1 MSRSTRAAGRRAA
14 PRAVRSRARTHRAR
28 TASKAIGL
36 TLLSALVPGS
46 GLMMGGRK
54 KLGAFVLT
62 LSIGLLVIAAYVG
75 LTQRDSVLALAV
87 SPRQLLIATGAVVL
101 LGIGWIWTVVASHKL
116 LRPVSMT
123 YTGRLAGSMVVGL
136 LCFAIAVPTTV
147 AAQTVM
153 AQRDLVG
160 SVFQSEGNS
169 KSATRPKVDN
179 AKDPWANTP
188 RLNLLLLG
196 ADDGVGRTGVRTD
209 TVIVASIDTK
219 TGDTALISLSRN
231 WMRMPFPK
239 DSPLHEAYPDGFWDP
254 KQGNVEQP
262 EYYLDAMYENVP
274 KAHPGIL
281 GQTDNEGAD
290 VVKLAVGAA
299 LGLKIDY
306 YMQVNLAGFRQMID
320 ALGGIT
326 VNVNYRVPIG
336 GDYGAGPGSNSE
348 KKPSG
353 YIEPGPNQKLDGYH
367 ALWFARGRYGLSDP
381 SRQERQRCT
390 IHALVN
396 SANPQTLVTSYQQ
409 IANAGKELLRTD
421 IPLDILPAFTQLGLK
436 VKGAKVSNIDLD
448 KSKNFPSGKNPNY
461 EAMREI
467 VQKALAPKPGKA
479 PSKKPTDPSTNS
491 PTKSPTS
498 STTTKRPNTSTSP
511 KSTPTPGE
519 EQNLA
524 DACAYNPKQTGNN

>member
-1 MSRSTRAAGRRAA
+1 MPS
-14 PRAVRSRARTHRAR
+14 
-28 TASKAIGL
+28 AIAL
-36 TLLSALVPGS
+36 TLVSALIPGS
-46 GLMMGGRK
+46 GLLMGGRK

-62 LSIGLLVIAAYVG
+62 ISVGLLLIAAYVG
-75 LTQRDSVLALAV
+75 LTRRDSILAFAV
-87 SPRQLLIATGAVVL
+87 SPRQLLIATAAVVV
-101 LGIGWIWTVVASHKL
+101 LGVCWIWIVVASHKL

-123 YTGRLAGSMVVGL
+123 YTGRLVGSMFVGL

-179 AKDPWANTP
+179 NKDPWAKTP

-209 TVIVASIDTK
+209 TVIVASIDTR

-231 WMRMPFPK
+231 WMRMPFPA
-239 DSPLHEAYPDGFWDP
+239 DSPLHKVYPDGFWDP
-254 KQGNVEQP
+254 RLGNVEQP
-262 EYYLDAMYENVP
+262 EYYLDSMYDNVP
-274 KAHPGIL
+274 RQHPGIL

-290 VVKLAVGAA
+290 VVKLAASAA
-299 LGLKIDY
+299 LGLDIDY
-306 YMQVNLAGFRQMID
+306 YMQVNLAGFRQIID
-320 ALGGIT
+320 AVGGIT

-336 GDYGAGPGSNSE
+336 GDYGDGPGSNTA

-396 SANPQTLVTSYQQ
+396 SVNPATLVTKYQQ
-409 IANAGKELLRTD
+409 IASAGKQLLRTD
-421 IPLDILPAFTQLGLK
+421 IPQEILPAFIQLGLK
-436 VKGAKVSNIDLD
+436 VKSANVTNVDLD
-448 KSKNFPSGKNPNY
+448 KTKNFPTGKNPDY
-461 EAMREI
+461 TAMQEI
-467 VQKALAPKPGKA
+467 IQKAIAPKTKPVST
-479 PSKKPTDPSTNS
+479 PPKKPG
-491 PTKSPTS
+491 TK
-498 STTTKRPNTSTSP
+498 TTA
-511 KSTPTPGE
+511 TPTAPAGTP
-519 EQNLA
+519 QNLT
-524 DACAYNPKQTGNN
+524 DACAYNPTGK

>member
-14 PRAVRSRARTHRAR
+14 PRASRSRARTHRAR
-28 TASKAIGL
+28 TASKAISL

-46 GLMMGGRK
+46 GLLMGGRK

-62 LSIGLLVIAAYVG
+62 ISIGLLLIAAYVG
-75 LTQRDSVLALAV
+75 LTHRDSVLALLV

-123 YTGRLAGSMVVGL
+123 YTGRLAGSMFVGL

-153 AQRDLVG
+153 AQRDLIG

-169 KSATRPKVDN
+169 KSATRPKVAN
-179 AKDPWANTP
+179 ASDPWAKIP

-196 ADDGVGRTGVRTD
+196 ADDGVGREGTRTD

-231 WMRMPFPK
+231 WMRMPFPE
-239 DSPLHEAYPDGFWDP
+239 DSPLHKVYPDGFWDP
-254 KQGNVEQP
+254 NLGNVEQP

-290 VVKLAVGAA
+290 VVKLAASAA
-299 LGLKIDY
+299 LGLDIDY

-353 YIEPGPNQKLDGYH
+353 YIEKGPNQKLDGYH

-396 SANPQTLVTSYQQ
+396 SASPQALVTSYQQ
-409 IANAGKELLRTD
+409 IAKAGKQLLRTD
-421 IPLDILPAFTQLGLK
+421 IPQEILPAFIQLGLK
-436 VKGAKVSNIDLD
+436 VKNAKVANIDLD
-448 KSKNFPSGKNPNY
+448 KDKNFPSGKNPDY

-467 VQKALAPKPGKA
+467 IQKAISPKTAPVASTPTA
-479 PSKKPTDPSTNS
+479 TKKPTTA
-491 PTKSPTS
+491 PTS
-498 STTTKRPNTSTSP
+498 GSTKRPTTPP
-511 KSTPTPGE
+511 KTTATPGAAE
-519 EQNLA
+519 NLN
-524 DACAYNPKQTGNN
+524 DACAYNPSQTGNN

>member
-14 PRAVRSRARTHRAR
+14 PRASRSRARSHRAR

-46 GLMMGGRK
+46 GLLMGGRK

-62 LSIGLLVIAAYVG
+62 ISIGLLLIAAYVG
-75 LTQRDSVLALAV
+75 LTHRDSVLALLV

-101 LGIGWIWTVVASHKL
+101 LGAGWIWTVVASHKL

-123 YTGRLAGSMVVGL
+123 YTGRLAGSMFVGL

-169 KSATRPKVDN
+169 KSATRPKVN
-179 AKDPWANTP
+179 KSDPWAKIP

-231 WMRMPFPK
+231 WMRMPFPQ
-239 DSPLHEAYPDGFWDP
+239 DSPLHKAYPDGFWDP
-254 KQGNVEQP
+254 NLGNVEQP

-290 VVKLAVGAA
+290 VVKLAASAA
-299 LGLKIDY
+299 LGLDIDY
-306 YMQVNLAGFRQMID
+306 YMQVNLAGFRQIID

-353 YIEPGPNQKLDGYH
+353 YIEPGPEQKLDGYH

-390 IHALVN
+390 IHALVS

-409 IANAGKELLRTD
+409 IAKAGKQLLRTD
-421 IPLDILPAFTQLGLK
+421 IPQDILAAFIQLALK
-436 VKGAKVSNIDLD
+436 VKNAKVTNIDLD
-448 KSKNFPSGKNPNY
+448 KNKNFPTGKNPDY
-461 EAMREI
+461 TAMQEI
-467 VQKALAPKPGKA
+467 IQKAIAPKTNPVA
-479 PSKKPTDPSTNS
+479 STPSAKPT
-491 PTKSPTS
+491 KKPTS
-498 STTTKRPNTSTSP
+498 STTTKRPTTPP
-511 KSTPTPGE
+511 KPTATPGE
-519 EQNLA
+519 AQNLN
-524 DACAYNPKQTGNN
+524 DACAYNPSQTGN

>member
-1 MSRSTRAAGRRAA
+1 
-14 PRAVRSRARTHRAR
+14 
-28 TASKAIGL
+28 
-36 TLLSALVPGS
+36 
-46 GLMMGGRK
+46 MGGRK

-62 LSIGLLVIAAYVG
+62 ISIGLLLIGAYVG
-75 LTQRDSVLALAV
+75 LTHRDSVLALAV
-87 SPRQLLIATGAVVL
+87 SPRQLLIATAAVVI
-101 LGIGWIWTVVASHKL
+101 LGAGWIWTVVASHKL

-123 YTGRLAGSMVVGL
+123 YTGRLVGSMFVGL

-160 SVFQSEGNS
+160 SVFQSEKNS
-169 KSATRPKVDN
+169 KSATRPKVN
-179 AKDPWANTP
+179 KSDPWAKIP

-231 WMRMPFPK
+231 WMRMPFPE
-239 DSPLHEAYPDGFWDP
+239 DSPLHKAYPDGFWDP
-254 KQGNVEQP
+254 NLGNVEQP

-290 VVKLAVGAA
+290 VVKLAASAA
-299 LGLKIDY
+299 LGLDIDY
-306 YMQVNLAGFRQMID
+306 YMQVNLAGFRQIID

-409 IANAGKELLRTD
+409 IAKAGKELLRTD
-421 IPLDILPAFTQLGLK
+421 IPQDILGAFIQLALK
-436 VKGAKVSNIDLD
+436 VKNAKVTNIDLD
-448 KSKNFPSGKNPNY
+448 KSKNFPTGKNPDY

-467 VQKALAPKPGKA
+467 IQKAIAPKTNPVA
-479 PSKKPTDPSTNS
+479 STPSAKPTKKPT
-491 PTKSPTS
+491 S
-498 STTTKRPNTSTSP
+498 SATTKRPTTPP
-511 KSTPTPGE
+511 KATATPGE
-519 EQNLA
+519 AQNLN
-524 DACAYNPKQTGNN
+524 DACAYNPSQTGN

>member
-1 MSRSTRAAGRRAA
+1 
-14 PRAVRSRARTHRAR
+14 
-28 TASKAIGL
+28 
-36 TLLSALVPGS
+36 
-46 GLMMGGRK
+46 MGGRR

-62 LSIGLLVIAAYVG
+62 ISIGLLVIGGYVA
-75 LTQRDSVLALAV
+75 LTKRDSILAFAV
-87 SPRQLLIATGAVVL
+87 SPRQLLIATAAVVV
-101 LGIGWIWTVVASHKL
+101 LGVCWIWIVVASHKL

-123 YTGRLAGSMVVGL
+123 YTGRLAGSLFVGL

-160 SVFQSEGNS
+160 SVFQSEGDS

-179 AKDPWANTP
+179 KDPWAKTP

-231 WMRMPFPK
+231 WMRMPFPE
-239 DSPLHEAYPDGFWDP
+239 DSPLHKVYPDGFWDP
-254 KQGNVEQP
+254 SLGNVEQP
-262 EYYLDAMYENVP
+262 EYYLDAMYDNVP
-274 KAHPGIL
+274 RAHPGIL

-290 VVKLAVGAA
+290 VVKLAAGAA
-299 LGLKIDY
+299 LGLDIDY
-306 YMQVNLAGFRQMID
+306 YMQVNLAGFRQIID
-320 ALGGIT
+320 AVGGIT

-396 SANPQTLVTSYQQ
+396 SVNPATLVTKYQQ
-409 IANAGKELLRTD
+409 IASAGKQLLRTD
-421 IPLDILPAFTQLGLK
+421 IPQEILPAFIELGLK
-436 VKGAKVSNIDLD
+436 VKQAKVTNIDLD
-448 KSKNFPSGKNPNY
+448 KTKNFPTGKNPDY

-467 VQKALAPKPGKA
+467 IQKAIAPKTKPAGST
-479 PSKKPTDPSTNS
+479 PSTTTTKKPTSGSTTKKPSTK
-491 PTKSPTS
+491 PTV
-498 STTTKRPNTSTSP
+498 
-511 KSTPTPGE
+511 TPGSAE
-519 EQNLA
+519 NLN
-524 DACAYNPKQTGNN
+524 DACAYNPSQTGN

>member
-14 PRAVRSRARTHRAR
+14 PRASRSRARSHRAR

-46 GLMMGGRK
+46 GLLMGGRK

-62 LSIGLLVIAAYVG
+62 ISVGLLLIAAYVG

-87 SPRQLLIATGAVVL
+87 SPRQLLVATGAVVL
-101 LGIGWIWTVVASHKL
+101 LGVLWIWVVVASHKL

-123 YTGRLAGSMVVGL
+123 YTSRLAGSMFVGL
-136 LCFAIAVPTTV
+136 LCFGIAVPTTV

-169 KSATRPKVDN
+169 KSATRPKVTN
-179 AKDPWANTP
+179 ASDPWAKTP

-219 TGDTALISLSRN
+219 TGNTALISLSRN
-231 WMRMPFPK
+231 WMRMPFPE
-239 DSPLHEAYPDGFWDP
+239 DSPLHKIYPDGYWDP
-254 KQGNVEQP
+254 SKGNVEQP
-262 EYYLDAMYENVP
+262 EFYLDSMYDNIP
-274 KAHPGIL
+274 KQHPGVL

-290 VVKLAVGAA
+290 AVKLAASAA
-299 LGLKIDY
+299 LGLDIDY
-306 YMQVNLAGFRQMID
+306 YMQVNLAGFRQIID
-320 ALGGIT
+320 AVGGIT

-336 GDYGAGPGSNSE
+336 GDYGEGPGTNGHHL
-348 KKPSG
+348 PSG

-396 SANPQTLVTSYQQ
+396 TVNPATLVTKYQE
-409 IANAGKELLRTD
+409 IASAGKQLLRTD
-421 IPLDILPAFTQLGLK
+421 IPQEILGAFIQLGLK
-436 VKGAKVSNIDLD
+436 VKSAKVTNIDLD
-448 KSKNFPSGKNPNY
+448 KDKNFPTGKNPDY
-461 EAMREI
+461 AAMREI
-467 VQKALAPKPGKA
+467 IQKALSAQTNPVASTPTVKPT
-479 PSKKPTDPSTNS
+479 KKPTSG
-491 PTKSPTS
+491 
-498 STTTKRPNTSTSP
+498 TTTK
-511 KSTPTPGE
+511 KPTPSKTTATPGAA
-519 EQNLA
+519 QNLN
-524 DACAYNPKQTGNN
+524 DACAYNPSQTGN

>member
-1 MSRSTRAAGRRAA
+1 MSRSNRAAGRRAA
-14 PRAVRSRARTHRAR
+14 PRPHRSRPRSHRAR

-36 TLLSALVPGS
+36 TLVSALFPGS

-62 LSIGLLVIAAYVG
+62 ISVGLLLIGAYVG
-75 LTQRDSVLALAV
+75 LTHRDSVLALLV
-87 SPRQLLIATGAVVL
+87 SPRQLLIATAAVVV
-101 LGIGWIWTVVASHKL
+101 LGVCWIWVVVASHKL

-123 YTGRLAGSMVVGL
+123 YTGRLAGSMFVGL

-153 AQRDLVG
+153 AQRGLVG
-160 SVFQSEGNS
+160 DVFKSEGDS
-169 KSATRPKVDN
+169 KSATRPKVN
-179 AKDPWANTP
+179 KGDPWAKTP

-231 WMRMPFPK
+231 WMRMPFPE
-239 DSPLHEAYPDGFWDP
+239 DSPLHKVYPDGYWDP
-254 KQGNVEQP
+254 NLGNVEQP

-290 VVKLAVGAA
+290 VVKLAASAA
-299 LGLKIDY
+299 LGLDIDY
-306 YMQVNLAGFRQMID
+306 YMQVNLAGFRQIID

-348 KKPSG
+348 RKPTG

-396 SANPQTLVTSYQQ
+396 SANPQTLVTKYQE
-409 IANAGKELLRTD
+409 IAKAGKQLLRTD
-421 IPLDILPAFTQLGLK
+421 IPQEILGAFVQLALK
-436 VKGAKVSNIDLD
+436 VKNAKVTNIDLD
-448 KSKNFPSGKNPNY
+448 KSKNFPTGKNPDY
-461 EAMREI
+461 TAMQEI
-467 VQKALAPKPGKA
+467 IQKAIAPKANPA
-479 PSKKPTDPSTNS
+479 PTTPKPTKKPTSTA
-491 PTKSPTS
+491 
-498 STTTKRPNTSTSP
+498 TTTKKPTTAP
-511 KSTPTPGE
+511 KATPTPGAA
-519 EQNLA
+519 QNLA
-524 DACAYNPKQTGNN
+524 DACAYDPSQTGN

>member
-14 PRAVRSRARTHRAR
+14 PRANRSRARSHRAR

-46 GLMMGGRK
+46 GLLMGGRK

-62 LSIGLLVIAAYVG
+62 ISIGLLLIAAYVG
-75 LTQRDSVLALAV
+75 LTHRDSVLALAV
-87 SPRQLLIATGAVVL
+87 SPRQLLIATAAVVL
-101 LGIGWIWTVVASHKL
+101 LGAGWIWTVVASHKL

-123 YTGRLAGSMVVGL
+123 YTGRLAGSMFVGL

-160 SVFQSEGNS
+160 SVFQSEKNS
-169 KSATRPKVDN
+169 KSATRPKVN
-179 AKDPWANTP
+179 KSDPWAKIP

-231 WMRMPFPK
+231 WMRMPFPE
-239 DSPLHEAYPDGFWDP
+239 DSPLHKAYPDGFWDP
-254 KQGNVEQP
+254 NLGNVEQP

-290 VVKLAVGAA
+290 VVKLAASAA
-299 LGLKIDY
+299 LGLDIDY
-306 YMQVNLAGFRQMID
+306 YMQVNLAGFRQIID

-409 IANAGKELLRTD
+409 IAKAGKELLRTD
-421 IPLDILPAFTQLGLK
+421 IPQDILGAFIQLALK
-436 VKGAKVSNIDLD
+436 VKNAKVTNIDLD
-448 KSKNFPSGKNPNY
+448 KTKNFPTGKNPDY

-467 VQKALAPKPGKA
+467 IQKAIAPKTNPVA
-479 PSKKPTDPSTNS
+479 STPSAKPT
-491 PTKSPTS
+491 KKPTS
-498 STTTKRPNTSTSP
+498 STTTKRPTTPP
-511 KSTPTPGE
+511 KPTATPGE
-519 EQNLA
+519 AQNLN
-524 DACAYNPKQTGNN
+524 DACAYNPSQTGN

>member
-1 MSRSTRAAGRRAA
+1 MPS
-14 PRAVRSRARTHRAR
+14 
-28 TASKAIGL
+28 AIAL
-36 TLLSALVPGS
+36 TLVSALIPGS
-46 GLMMGGRK
+46 GLLMGGRK

-62 LSIGLLVIAAYVG
+62 ISVGLLLIAAYVG
-75 LTQRDSVLALAV
+75 LTRRDSILAFAV
-87 SPRQLLIATGAVVL
+87 SPRQLLIATAAVVV
-101 LGIGWIWTVVASHKL
+101 LGVGWIWIVVASHKL

-123 YTGRLAGSMVVGL
+123 YTGRLVGSMFVGL

-179 AKDPWANTP
+179 NKDPWAKTP

-209 TVIVASIDTK
+209 TVIVASIDTR

-231 WMRMPFPK
+231 WMRMPFPQ
-239 DSPLHEAYPDGFWDP
+239 DSPLHKAYPDGFWDP
-254 KQGNVEQP
+254 NLGNVEQP

-290 VVKLAVGAA
+290 VVKLAASAA
-299 LGLKIDY
+299 LGLDIDY
-306 YMQVNLAGFRQMID
+306 YMQVNLAGFRQIID

-353 YIEPGPNQKLDGYH
+353 YIEPGPEQKLDGYH

-390 IHALVN
+390 IHALVS

-409 IANAGKELLRTD
+409 IAKAGKQLLRTD
-421 IPLDILPAFTQLGLK
+421 IPQDILAAFIQLALK
-436 VKGAKVSNIDLD
+436 VKNAKVTNIDLD
-448 KSKNFPSGKNPNY
+448 KNKNFPTGKNPDY
-461 EAMREI
+461 TAMQEI
-467 VQKALAPKPGKA
+467 IQKAIAPKTNPVA
-479 PSKKPTDPSTNS
+479 STPSAKPT
-491 PTKSPTS
+491 KKPTS
-498 STTTKRPNTSTSP
+498 STTTKRPTTPP
-511 KSTPTPGE
+511 KPTATPGE
-519 EQNLA
+519 AQNLN
-524 DACAYNPKQTGNN
+524 DACAYNPSQTGN